1 MSDPRPAECLR
12 ATMLAHKL
20 TRPQVAAL
28 CGVALSTVGSWLAPP
43 EANRHREMPARHLTM
58 LELRLALTDPD

>member
-12 ATMLAHKL
+12 ATMLAHHL

-43 EANRHREMPARHLTM
+43 EAERHRKMPSRHLLM
-58 LELRLALTDPD
+58 LELRIREQSTT